1 MLGSTC
7 RNRALLEFERRFMRN
22 TSELPFEDPGEIE
35 INDQQLIYML
45 LNLRTLNYLCHADI
59 YRKAINI
66 FLKEYVWFS
75 VQFYKYERAVKKAE
89 LADAEERK
97 GNDHLASLIID
108 TNADNTTST
117 HL

>member
-1 MLGSTC
+1 MILD
-7 RNRALLEFERRFMRN
+7 L
-22 TSELPFEDPGEIE
+22 
-35 INDQQLIYML
+35 Q
-45 LNLRTLNYLCHADI
+45 TLNYLGHADI
-59 YRKAINI
+59 YRKAIKLL
-66 FLKEYVWFS
+66 LKDYL
-75 VQFYKYERAVKKAE
+75 QFYKYERAVKKEE